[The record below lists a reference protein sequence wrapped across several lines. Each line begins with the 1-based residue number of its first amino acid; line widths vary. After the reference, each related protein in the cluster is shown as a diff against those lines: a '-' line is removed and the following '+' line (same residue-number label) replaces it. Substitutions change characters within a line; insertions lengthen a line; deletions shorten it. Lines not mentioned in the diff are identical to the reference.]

1 MLIKCGFD
9 ISFEFPGATPMLL
22 QMHVHPEREGDLL
35 SPERFQLA
43 PSVPYQTYI
52 DQFGNRCTR
61 LVAPQGKL
69 TLSNLFTIRDSGIQ
83 DTLPWGARQ
92 APIEELPH
100 EVIVFLLGSRYCDTD
115 LLATKAWAL
124 FGKIEGGW
132 PRVHAIL
139 DYSHKRIKFGYTDAR
154 ADRTASQG
162 DSEQVGV
169 CRDYAHLAIT
179 LCRCMNI
186 PARYC
191 TGYLGDIG
199 MPPPYAVGDF
209 AAWFEAFIGGRWYT
223 FDPRNNMPRIGRI
236 LMARG
241 RDATDVAIVT
251 SFGACTMA
259 NFSVFTDEVVSPA
272 RVTA

>member
-9 ISFEFPGATPMLL
+9 ICFEFPGATPMLL
-22 QMHVHPEREGDLL
+22 QMHVHPDREGDLVT
-35 SPERFQLA
+35 PEQFRLT
-43 PSVPYQTYI
+43 PGVPYETYI

-83 DTLPWGARQ
+83 DTMPWGAKQ

-115 LLATKAWAL
+115 LLAAKAWAL

-132 PRVHAIL
+132 PRLQAIL
-139 DYSHKRIKFGYTDAR
+139 DYSHKRIKFGYANAR

-199 MPPPYAVGDF
+199 VPPDDAPMDF
-209 AAWFEAFIGGRWYT
+209 SAWFEVYLDGRWHT
-223 FDPRNNMPRIGRI
+223 VDARHNKPRIGRI

-241 RDATDVAIVT
+241 RDATDAAIST
-251 SFGACTMA
+251 AFGANSLVKFT
-259 NFSVFTDEVVSPA
+259 VITDEVKG
-272 RVTA
+272 